1 MESRATRRWGW
12 ILSSVLAVGN
22 SALAQVANVT
32 AIKQASSVR
41 RPHRVVVSIPDR
53 KLAVLENGTVLRVFA
68 VAVGAAESPSPTGTF
83 QIVLRLSE
91 PTYYHPGTVI
101 PPGKDNPL
109 GPRWLGLNKK
119 GFGIHGTNAPHS
131 VGKAASHG
139 CIRLRNREVVEL
151 YPMLRVGDV
160 VEIRGER
167 DSETARLFGA
177 SATPAEIVAQAGTVA
192 GSSGGQ

>member
-12 ILSSVLAVGN
+12 ILSSVLALGN
-22 SALAQVANVT
+22 SILAQDANFT
-32 AIKQASSVR
+32 AIKQSSSVR

-139 CIRLRNREVVEL
+139 CIRLRNRDVVEL

-177 SATPAEIVAQAGTVA
+177 SETPAEIVAQAGTVA